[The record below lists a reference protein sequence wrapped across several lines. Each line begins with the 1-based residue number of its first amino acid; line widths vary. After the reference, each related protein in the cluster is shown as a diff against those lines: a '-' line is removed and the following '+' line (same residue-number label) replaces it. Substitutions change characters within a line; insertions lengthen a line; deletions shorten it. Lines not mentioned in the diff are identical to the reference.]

1 MTDTNQHSPDQHS
14 PVPPPL
20 TAGVVGLGVIGSG
33 LAISLVNSGRPP
45 IVFTHRPSAAEAI
58 AGLGGVADSPADLAR
73 RCDVVMV
80 AVLDAPQ
87 ARAAITG
94 PGGLLEGAHEDLT
107 VALLSTVDVPVVH
120 ELADAAREQGV
131 KLLDCGVTG
140 ARKAA
145 ENGMVAVVGGESA
158 DVERARPVLEDWS
171 KAVVHCGPV
180 GAGMATKIAH
190 NLIVFCSWRV
200 VYEASKLA
208 AEAGVEGSKLIE
220 VMRTGDP
227 DGTLLLTAA
236 KMRDGAV
243 GPVDDGPTREAMEA
257 IVKYGVKDLDAA
269 HDLAGDLGIELPVL
283 EIARERMA
291 ETFGLGNLSSPN
303 VV

>member
-1 MTDTNQHSPDQHS
+1 
-14 PVPPPL
+14 
-20 TAGVVGLGVIGSG
+20 VIGSG

-58 AGLGGVADSPADLAR
+58 AGLGGVADSPAELAR

-87 ARAAITG
+87 ARVAITG
-94 PGGLLEGAHEDLT
+94 PGGLLQGAHEGLT

-120 ELADAAREQGV
+120 ELAAAADEQGV
-131 KLLDCGVTG
+131 RLLDCGVTG
-140 ARKAA
+140 ARSAS
-145 ENGMVAVVGGESA
+145 ENGMVAVIGGETA
-158 DVERARPVLEDWS
+158 DVERARPVLEDWA

-190 NLIVFCSWRV
+190 NVIVFCSWRV
-200 VYEASKLA
+200 VYEAIKLA
-208 AEAGVEGSKLIE
+208 AKAGVEGTKLIE
-220 VMRTGDP
+220 AMQTGDP

-236 KMRDGAV
+236 QIRDGAI
-243 GPVDDGPTREAMEA
+243 GPVVDGPEREAMEA
-257 IVKYGVKDLDAA
+257 ILKFGVKDLDAA

-291 ETFGLGNLSSPN
+291 ETFGVTDLSASR
-303 VV
+303 